1 MDNEIKILIERFMAG
16 LTSIEEEDRLAEYFR
31 THDVDD
37 SLREY
42 KEMFAWFDRGMPLND
57 TSAPLPA
64 GNNNADDTEVAGMR
78 RSKTQLRVL
87 YIVAAAAAA
96 VLLLIVTLPRNHSAQ
111 TVRTAAMSEPQTVR
125 PVPAPADT
133 VIADTAMTMPPKRK
147 KPRRKPRR
155 DMYKPMPPKT
165 YIARNEQD
173 SANKAAE
180 RMVEEQIAETK
191 RRQDEMLD
199 RLFNEYKRIELSMDA
214 YITAYENYEEET
226 RCY

>member
-78 RSKTQLRVL
+78 RSKTPLRAL

-133 VIADTAMTMPPKRK
+133 VIAETFVQIFQYVLPLVLADLLHGKEVRLLRIDELHHSPAAHRPGVGVGSIVIADIECPCKDGILIPFDRYIRFPSATGD
-147 KPRRKPRR
+147 R
-155 DMYKPMPPKT
+155 DSVDY
-165 YIARNEQD
+165 
-173 SANKAAE
+173 S
-180 RMVEEQIAETK
+180 
-191 RRQDEMLD
+191 L
-199 RLFNEYKRIELSMDA
+199 RLA
-214 YITAYENYEEET
+214 
-226 RCY
+226 